1 MEPVSVI
8 LRRRG
13 IAFSPWICREES
25 NTFGIIPEYY
35 ENLEVWS
42 HEFTE
47 ESIWYTLRDVIGIP
61 QKRLNSET
69 IILRLP
75 NGKVDTQIPSHVIT
89 ALHTSS
95 YFQGKM
101 IAPEFYVKMLPWSNA
116 RTCT

>member
-1 MEPVSVI
+1 MEPVRII

-13 IAFSPWICREES
+13 IAFSPWIRREES
-25 NTFGIIPEYY
+25 DTFGITPKYY
-35 ENLEVWS
+35 ENHAIWF

-47 ESIWYTLRDVIGIP
+47 ESIWYTLRDIIGIP

-75 NGKVDTQIPSHVIT
+75 NGKVDTQIPAHVVT

-95 YFQGKM
+95 YFQGK
-101 IAPEFYVKMLPWSNA
+101 IITPESYVKMLCWKI
-116 RTCT
+116 